1 MNRDVFYIMII
12 LTFILLGI
20 WIYNQ
25 KNRLSKTEGFQQQE
39 RFLLK
44 TDLDSYDDFYS
55 EIYDQIMLPKERSE
69 YELDQVLQVLQPDQT
84 MSIFLDI
91 GSGTGTNLAYMKDR
105 GYKIYGLEQSQ
116 AMINASKKKHPDLE
130 IKCDNVENPMAF
142 DRSLFT
148 HILCMNYT
156 IYEIENKQTFFNHC
170 YYWLKGNGYLILHL
184 VEKNKFNT
192 IIPAA
197 IPSGNSGFDLL
208 GKQVL
213 KTEIDFHSFNY
224 SSEYASLSSNRM
236 ILKES
241 FQDKQ
246 TQNVRQNE
254 RTLYMDSTDSILE
267 MARKSGFIAK
277 GSLSLEKG
285 PSKDRWQQIIIL
297 ERLS

>member
-1 MNRDVFYIMII
+1 MNRDLFYIMII

-39 RFLLK
+39 RFLLR

-55 EIYDQIMLPKERSE
+55 EIYDQIMLPKERTE

-148 HILCMNYT
+148 HILN
-156 IYEIENKQTFFNHC
+156 
-170 YYWLKGNGYLILHL
+170 
-184 VEKNKFNT
+184 
-192 IIPAA
+192 A
-197 IPSGNSGFDLL
+197 IN
-208 GKQVL
+208 
-213 KTEIDFHSFNY
+213 
-224 SSEYASLSSNRM
+224 
-236 ILKES
+236 
-241 FQDKQ
+241 
-246 TQNVRQNE
+246 
-254 RTLYMDSTDSILE
+254 
-267 MARKSGFIAK
+267 
-277 GSLSLEKG
+277 
-285 PSKDRWQQIIIL
+285 
-297 ERLS
+297 